1 MAQSGDAGAPGF
13 RATLLKVAWLSIL
26 LGLGVQALS
35 MVVALGHGNALVPDK
50 AVADALSRV
59 SWATLVCVGV
69 AAGMTASGGAPAASG
84 LAGLVAAPIAF
95 GTAKGVQQ
103 SVGTMLGVGA
113 AGNVALATLAVIA
126 AIKAVEYGCLGLAVG
141 WVERQR
147 WGGLAAYLGIGLCI
161 GLVFGSAI
169 WAVSPAAAIKPASAA
184 LMTWA
189 VNEVLFPAGCAA
201 VLFGSNVIG
210 KRLAG

>member
-59 SWATLVCVGV
+59 SWATPVCVGV

-95 GTAKGVQQ
+95 ETAKGVQQ

-113 AGNVALATLAVIA
+113 AGNVALATLAVVA
-126 AIKAVEYGCLGLAVG
+126 AI
-141 WVERQR
+141 Q
-147 WGGLAAYLGIGLCI
+147 
-161 GLVFGSAI
+161 
-169 WAVSPAAAIKPASAA
+169 
-184 LMTWA
+184 
-189 VNEVLFPAGCAA
+189 AGE
-201 VLFGSNVIG
+201 
-210 KRLAG
+210 